1 MRERDKLNMMAQ
13 LSEVQRAKRTG
24 AEAALHAARS
34 SEKEARREEE
44 AARERTLAAQQQWLE
59 HIGRSG
65 FSPEYSSSLSI
76 IVIARENEAAEA
88 AVRTRIASD
97 LCLRKQS
104 DWQAQEARVRLSED
118 SVRRL
123 RRKVERRRE
132 EDRLSEI
139 SDRITFDW
147 CRR

>member
-1 MRERDKLNMMAQ
+1 MRERSKLNMMAQ

-34 SEKEARREEE
+34 SEKEARREEDE
-44 AARERTLAAQQQWLE
+44 ARDRTVAAQQQWLD
-59 HIGRSG
+59 HIRRSG
-65 FSPEYSSSLSI
+65 FSPEYSRSLSV
-76 IVIARENEAAEA
+76 IVMARENEAADA

-97 LCLRKQS
+97 MCLKKQS

-132 EDRLSEI
+132 ENRLSEM
-139 SDRITFDW
+139 SDRITYDW